1 MDGRA
6 GILRKEIKMS
16 VRCCDVCEGGRIG
29 CTVLTSA
36 SAETSGPVAAQK
48 SAEGRE
54 SSEVQRS
61 RAVPVPRLE

>member
-1 MDGRA
+1 MC
-6 GILRKEIKMS
+6 
-16 VRCCDVCEGGRIG
+16 VRCCGVCEGGRIG
-29 CTVLTSA
+29 CTVLTSV